1 MIILYLC
8 GHNINVNDIRNY
20 FSDSLIKLQSFP
32 NITNNFKNLLTMATI
47 NLEDLLKGVKPEVAS
62 FKEIAEKLFKNYCIV
77 KQYENAKDSGVEIYY
92 FKEIEFYLYTN
103 KHTDNRHVYPR
114 ICKTGQW
121 FVHYSGVDI
130 AFETKLDGKKINQ
143 CGGILIRALRKKRT
157 NEIIAGPL
165 RCLMELFNYSNTFPS
180 IVQMKDFVFYDKDL
194 QKNTHRIGFK
204 ESEPKKYRFYINE
217 ENDKHIIKDVP
228 QYKKDD
234 IVIENKKYTYDFKQ
248 ADNNTQESSAN

>member
-32 NITNNFKNLLTMATI
+32 NITNNFKNLLTMATT
-47 NLEDLLKGVKPEVAS
+47 NLEDLLKKVEPKESS
-62 FKEIAEKLFKNYCIV
+62 FENIARELFSNYCIV
-77 KQYENAKDSGVEIYY
+77 KQYENAKGSGEDTYY

-194 QKNTHRIGFK
+194 QNTHRIGFK
-204 ESEPKKYRFYINE
+204 ESEPKKNRFYINE

-248 ADNNTQESSAN
+248 ADDKPQESSAN

>member
-32 NITNNFKNLLTMATI
+32 NITNNFKNLLTMATT
-47 NLEDLLKGVKPEVAS
+47 NLEDLLKKVEPKESS
-62 FKEIAEKLFKNYCIV
+62 FENIARELFSNYYIV
-77 KQYENAKDSGVEIYY
+77 KQYENANGSGEDTYY
-92 FKEIEFYLYTN
+92 FKEIEFYLYT
-103 KHTDNRHVYPR
+103 KEHKDNNLVYPR
-114 ICKTGQW
+114 ICKAGQW

-130 AFETKLDGKKINQ
+130 AFETRLNGKEVNQ
-143 CGGILIRALRKKRT
+143 CGGILIRALRKEGT

-165 RCLMELFNYSNTFPS
+165 RCLMELFNYCNTFPS

-194 QKNTHRIGFK
+194 QNTHRIGFK

-234 IVIENKKYTYDFKQ
+234 IVIENKKYTYNFKQ
-248 ADNNTQESSAN
+248 ADNNTQ

>member
-32 NITNNFKNLLTMATI
+32 NINNNFKNLLTMATT
-47 NLEDLLKGVKPEVAS
+47 NLEDLLKKVEPKESS
-62 FKEIAEKLFKNYCIV
+62 FENIARELFSNYCIV
-77 KQYENAKDSGVEIYY
+77 KQYENAKGSGEDTYY

-165 RCLMELFNYSNTFPS
+165 RC
-180 IVQMKDFVFYDKDL
+180 
-194 QKNTHRIGFK
+194 
-204 ESEPKKYRFYINE
+204 
-217 ENDKHIIKDVP
+217 
-228 QYKKDD
+228 
-234 IVIENKKYTYDFKQ
+234 
-248 ADNNTQESSAN
+248 